1 MKAILVVEDDG
12 VAEIVRYNLRP
23 LGLDI
28 IRYRDPIK
36 ALDNLDEIVPD
47 AVIMSARDFPR
58 HWKTLVVDLRSA
70 RPKASCAIILLK
82 GEYFP
87 FEEAAKAAYL
97 GVNGVIKEDLA
108 DPSELDRLLQIVK
121 RYIQVDES
129 RRIDRH
135 VPGPNDRLGFA
146 FSHPVTYLTISGS
159 IETISE
165 EGMSFLPESRAAV
178 SDLEPGTVI
187 EFASLRVADAILT
200 IGCRLVRNE
209 VTMAFT
215 FEADGPTKAAISEYI
230 SGCAEREM
238 RALLKH

>member
-12 VAEIVRYNLRP
+12 VAEIVRYNLKP

-36 ALDNLDEIVPD
+36 ALDNLDEVLPD

-97 GVNGVIKEDLA
+97 GVNGVIKEDLS

-129 RRIDRH
+129 RRVDRH

-146 FSHPVTYLTISGS
+146 FSHPVTYLTVSGS
-159 IETISE
+159 IESISE
-165 EGMSFLPESRAAV
+165 EGMAFLPESRASV

-187 EFASLRVADAILT
+187 DDASLRVADSILT
-200 IGCRLVRNE
+200 VRCKLIRNE
-209 VTMAFT
+209 VTMAFL
-215 FEADGPTKAAISEYI
+215 FDSGDEVKATISEYI

>member
-1 MKAILVVEDDG
+1 MKAILVVEDDS
-12 VAEIVRYNLRP
+12 VAEIVRYNIRP

-108 DPSELDRLLQIVK
+108 DPSELDRLLQIIK

-129 RRIDRH
+129 RRVDRH

-146 FSHPVTYLTISGS
+146 FSHPVTFLTVSGS

-187 EFASLRVADAILT
+187 DNASLRVADSILT
-200 IGCRLVRNE
+200 VRCRLIRNE
-209 VTMAFT
+209 VTMAFS
-215 FEADGPTKAAISEYI
+215 FEADADTKSAISDYI

>member
-1 MKAILVVEDDG
+1 MKAILVVEDDE
-12 VAEIVRYNLRP
+12 VADIVRYNLKP

-36 ALDNLDEIVPD
+36 ALDNLDEILPD

-58 HWKTLVVDLRSA
+58 HWKTIVVDLRSA

-82 GEYFP
+82 GEFFP

-108 DPSELDRLLQIVK
+108 DPAELDRLLQIIK

-129 RRIDRH
+129 RRVDRH

-146 FSHPVTYLTISGS
+146 FSHPVTFITITGS

-165 EGMSFLPESRAAV
+165 EGISFFPESRALVA
-178 SDLEPGTVI
+178 DLEPGSVI
-187 EFASLRVADAILT
+187 EDASLRVADDILT
-200 IGCRLVRNE
+200 VRCTLVRNE
-209 VTMAFT
+209 VTMAFALEFDESVKRT
-215 FEADGPTKAAISEYI
+215 VSEYI
-230 SGCAEREM
+230 SGCMEREM
-238 RALLKH
+238 HALLKH